1 MWEQCI
7 SHEIVTLCSDCVI
20 FRESARDKQES
31 RVTMQM
37 ELQARHREERE
48 LEERR
53 LEREHFRHV
62 ELLEREHKRHVEL
75 VALFTRGSTP
85 QPPQVNI
92 TQPRSLGKTCFCDA
106 LHCHWASTTSA
117 STHGVHSPLLS

>member
-37 ELQARHREERE
+37 ELEARRREERE

-53 LEREHFRHV
+53 REREQMRHV
-62 ELLEREHKRHVEL
+62 ELI
-75 VALFTRGSTP
+75 ALITRGSTP
-85 QPPQVNI
+85 HTTAP
-92 TQPRSLGKTCFCDA
+92 
-106 LHCHWASTTSA
+106 ASHHNSI
-117 STHGVHSPLLS
+117 

>member
-37 ELQARHREERE
+37 ELEARRREERE

-53 LEREHFRHV
+53 L
-62 ELLEREHKRHVEL
+62 
-75 VALFTRGSTP
+75 
-85 QPPQVNI
+85 
-92 TQPRSLGKTCFCDA
+92 
-106 LHCHWASTTSA
+106 
-117 STHGVHSPLLS
+117 

>member
-37 ELQARHREERE
+37 ELEARHREERE

-53 LEREHFRHV
+53 LEREHMGQFLQGGNFGCFV
-62 ELLEREHKRHVEL
+62 S
-75 VALFTRGSTP
+75 LFF
-85 QPPQVNI
+85 
-92 TQPRSLGKTCFCDA
+92 KK
-106 LHCHWASTTSA
+106 
-117 STHGVHSPLLS
+117 